1 MEFSVFIVQDRAKT
15 NQTLF
20 DGLAGDVGLGDHLLN
35 EGAAVASN
43 VVGVEVY
50 DRYANPKIIGKT
62 GIAISGEMIT
72 GVTIKKEVTKREVFS
87 GGGGLYTAEGA
98 VFDEIKN
105 TLDRTLVT
113 TITVTG
119 SLFAPSLLQNAS
131 TSEKMKN
138 MAKVLAWASLPETYG
153 VDNDDDAG
161 EHSGDINH
169 TGEKVQLKPSI
180 QKNDYK
186 NTTAK
191 PARYNSY
198 YFRRVMVTVY
208 STNDMQFRAILH
220 DNVFVSSYEEKYT
233 DKDGNGSFTLVMQ
246 TKTPSIYDVF
256 IEGPTY
262 SWNAL
267 TVTDEI
273 SSASSKI
280 IDTGDRVIHTVD
292 KQLGLD
298 GKLSGVADK
307 IADTSKL
314 ATDLPNAVLDSDS
327 LTADNI
333 LDHVDDTTDNIKDTI
348 EDIKN
353 YDDPVQAAI
362 DEATEYQTEY
372 DKLTDAQKKILKDI
386 PGFDKMSM
394 EDQLKYIKKYT
405 ESK

>member
-1 MEFSVFIVQDRAKT
+1 MEFSVFIVQDRDKT

-20 DGLAGDVGLGDHLLN
+20 DGLAGDVKLSDHLLN
-35 EGAAVASN
+35 EGLDVASN
-43 VVGVEVY
+43 VLGAEVY
-50 DRYANPKIIGKT
+50 DRYSNPKIIGKT
-62 GIAISGEMIT
+62 GIAISGDMIT
-72 GVTIKKEVTKREVFS
+72 GVTIKKEIVKREVFS
-87 GGGGLYTAEGA
+87 GGGGLYTEAGA
-98 VFDEIKN
+98 VFEDIKN
-105 TLDRTLVT
+105 TLDRTLLT

-119 SLFAPSLLQNAS
+119 SLFAPNLVQNAS

-153 VDNDDDAG
+153 VDNDDAG
-161 EHSGDINH
+161 EHSGDIND

-180 QKNDYK
+180 QKKDYK
-186 NTTAK
+186 NTDAK
-191 PARYNSY
+191 PTRYNSY

-267 TVTDEI
+267 SVTDEI
-273 SSASSKI
+273 SSASNKI

-298 GKLSGVADK
+298 GKLSDVADK

-314 ATDLPNAVLDSDS
+314 ATSLPNVVLDSDS

-333 LDHVDDTTDNIKDTI
+333 LDQVDDTTDNVKDTI

-362 DEATEYQTEY
+362 DAATEYQTEY
-372 DKLTDAQKKILKDI
+372 DKLTDDQKEILKDI

-394 EDQLKYIKKYT
+394 EDQLKYIKKFT
-405 ESK
+405 EAKK